1 MTSESTDTVWLVRA
15 GEDSRHAARFAAS
28 NVIAVGWPNIEGLRD
43 LRRLTEADIL
53 GLLRVAPTVSSPEAD
68 AGELLSF
75 RDQIHIGDVVV
86 TPDATQRDVLVG
98 EVTSDYEYLDPSPA
112 GDYRHVRSVTW
123 FGRWDRD
130 LLPDHLR
137 RETNYRRTLRR
148 LTNRSDWLNFAET
161 MRDSARTPTAS
172 PRAARRATTA
182 SVQSADRVC
191 PSCGL
196 LKSPAQ
202 FTSDVCRDCV

>member
-1 MTSESTDTVWLVRA
+1 MSTDTVWLVRA
-15 GEDSRHAARFAAS
+15 GEDSRHAARFAAGA
-28 NVIAVGWPNIEGLRD
+28 VIAVGWTNIEGLRD
-43 LRRLTEADIL
+43 LRGLTEGDIL
-53 GLLRVAPTVSSPEAD
+53 RLLRLAPTVSSPEAD
-68 AGELLSF
+68 AGELLAF
-75 RDQIHIGDVVV
+75 RDEIRVGDVVI

-98 EVTSDYEYLDPSPA
+98 EVIGDYEYLDPSPA
-112 GDYRHVRSVTW
+112 GDYRHVRSVTC

-148 LTNRSDWLNFAET
+148 LANRQEWLNFAET
-161 MRDSARTPTAS
+161 MRGSARMPTAG
-172 PRAARRATTA
+172 RRGARRVTA
-182 SVQSADRVC
+182 ASAQSADRVC
-191 PSCGL
+191 PGCGL